1 MSLPEQDEPSLI
13 IKINE
18 PSYPQYGSVP
28 EQRELSEYMKYGII
42 NLDKP
47 SGPTSHEVVAWIKR
61 ILKINR
67 AGHGGTLDPKVTG
80 VLPVTLN
87 EATKISQVFLYSK
100 KEYVCIMR
108 LHGLVSER
116 RLNNMFHEFT
126 GRIYQRPPL
135 RSSVSRRL
143 RTRTIHYIKDIE
155 FGENRV
161 LFRVG
166 CQAGTYI
173 RKLCFDI
180 GEALGIGA
188 HMEELRRT
196 RTGSLT
202 EDHNRVTL
210 YDLFHAYHSW
220 ATTGSEEL
228 LRSCIQPMETALPH
242 VAKIY
247 IRDSAVASICHGARL
262 AIPGIAKLESRI
274 RRGNLIALATL
285 KGELVALAHATMSSE
300 EIRTN
305 QKGIAATTTRVI
317 MPITTYPRL
326 WKKQEEQT

>member
-1 MSLPEQDEPSLI
+1 MSPQEQNESSLM

-18 PSYPQYGSVP
+18 TSDPQYGSVP
-28 EQRELSEYMKYGII
+28 DQREISEYLKYSII

-87 EATKISQVFLYSK
+87 EATKISQVFLYSR
-100 KEYVCIMR
+100 KEYVCVMR
-108 LHGLVSER
+108 LHGLVPEDR
-116 RLNNMFHEFT
+116 VNNMFHEFT

-143 RTRTIHYIKDIE
+143 RTRAIHYIKDIE

-180 GEALGIGA
+180 GEALGVGA

-202 EDHNRVTL
+202 EDHNLVTL
-210 YDLFHAYHSW
+210 YDLFNAYHIW
-220 ATTGSEEL
+220 TTTGSEEL
-228 LRSCIQPMETALPH
+228 LRTYIQPMEAALPH
-242 VAKIY
+242 ISKIY

-274 RRGNLIALATL
+274 QRGKLVALVTL

-300 EIRTN
+300 EIHTKQN
-305 QKGIAATTTRVI
+305 GIAATTTRVI
-317 MPITTYPRL
+317 MPLTTYPRL

>member
-1 MSLPEQDEPSLI
+1 MSLQKPNDLVITKIDETTD
-13 IKINE
+13 
-18 PSYPQYGSVP
+18 PQYGSIP
-28 EQRELSEYMKYGII
+28 EKRELTEYMKYGII

-47 SGPTSHEVVAWIKR
+47 SGPTSHEIVAWIKR
-61 ILKINR
+61 ILKITR

-87 EATKISQVFLYSK
+87 EATKISQVFLYSR
-100 KEYVCIMR
+100 KEYVCVMR
-108 LHGLVSER
+108 LHGLVPEDR
-116 RLNNMFHEFT
+116 VNKMFHEFT

-143 RTRTIHYIKDIE
+143 RTRTIYYIKDIE

-180 GEALGIGA
+180 GEALGVGA

-196 RTGSLT
+196 KTGSLT
-202 EDHNRVTL
+202 EDDNLVTL
-210 YDLFHAYHSW
+210 YDLFNAHHSW
-220 ATTGSEEL
+220 ITSSSEEL
-228 LRSCIQPMETALPH
+228 LRSYIQPMETALQH
-242 VAKIY
+242 ISKIY
-247 IRDSAVASICHGARL
+247 IRDSAVASICHGAQL

-274 RRGNLIALATL
+274 QRGNLIALMTL

-300 EIRTN
+300 EISTSL
-305 QKGIAATTTRVI
+305 KGIAATTTRVI
-317 MPITTYPRL
+317 MPVTTYPRL